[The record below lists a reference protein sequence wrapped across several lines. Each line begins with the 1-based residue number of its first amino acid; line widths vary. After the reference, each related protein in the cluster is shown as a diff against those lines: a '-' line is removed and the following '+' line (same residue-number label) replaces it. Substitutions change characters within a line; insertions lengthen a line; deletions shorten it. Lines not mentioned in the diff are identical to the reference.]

1 MVDPRKNSQYNE
13 VVQASDKD
21 ASRTP
26 PCKVGDLEVSSKLA
40 VPRKREASWMIFS
53 EHVQLGGDL
62 GPGTEYTAGIIY
74 SILYVDTWDKLKD
87 VAREKD
93 VLATL
98 LSLLPQ

>member
-1 MVDPRKNSQYNE
+1 
-13 VVQASDKD
+13 
-21 ASRTP
+21 
-26 PCKVGDLEVSSKLA
+26 
-40 VPRKREASWMIFS
+40 MIFS